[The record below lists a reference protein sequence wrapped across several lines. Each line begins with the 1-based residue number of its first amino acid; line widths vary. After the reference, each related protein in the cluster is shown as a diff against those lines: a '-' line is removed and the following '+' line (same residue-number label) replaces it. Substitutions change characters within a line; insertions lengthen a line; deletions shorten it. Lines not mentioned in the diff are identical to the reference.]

1 MKLTKILPW
10 IIFVLVLGLA
20 WMIMGGSGYADRP
33 AAVYSA
39 RVWHRDYSGNDLGP
53 MLSVDRQG
61 CATACNTTKDCA
73 GFVMNAGENMCWL
86 KSAFKN
92 PTASN
97 DRHTFAKPGTVLPA
111 PQVKAI
117 GKPQGMGMGMGNP
130 RGMGMGM
137 GEQRS
142 SPRRI
147 CIDMM

>member
-39 RVWHRDYSGNDLGP
+39 RAWHRDYSGNDLGP

-117 GKPQGMGMGMGNP
+117 GKPRVKAIGKP
-130 RGMGMGM
+130 RGMGMDTPKA
-137 GEQRS
+137 